1 MNITPVYNCNQADS
15 RQDIAAF
22 KLTEETLNKKTIMKK
37 YIYHIFVLAIGYGV
51 GFSYSTKDIAN
62 ADSKTESKIS
72 SANFTENFSEKA
84 LIALMKELKIKYPEI
99 ALSQARLET
108 GNFTSAIFKENHN
121 LFGMKMAEI
130 RPTSAIGI
138 SRGHAAYSNW
148 KESVIDYALFQSFI
162 IAKIQNVSRDSYR
175 KHIQEYY
182 SETSDYL
189 ARMDR
194 VGVDKI

>member
-1 MNITPVYNCNQADS
+1 
-15 RQDIAAF
+15 
-22 KLTEETLNKKTIMKK
+22 MKK
-37 YIYHIFVLAIGYGV
+37 YFYHVLVLAIGYGV
-51 GFSYSTKDIAN
+51 GFAYPTKGLLTA
-62 ADSKTESKIS
+62 SPVETKQS
-72 SANFTENFSEKA
+72 ENVGVPNDFSEKA
-84 LIALMKELKIKYPEI
+84 LVALMKELKIKYPEI

-138 SRGHAAYSNW
+138 NRGHALYTDW
-148 KESVIDYALFQSFI
+148 KQSVIDYALFQSFI
-162 IAKIQNVSRDSYR
+162 ISKLKTVNKDSYR
-175 KHIQEYY
+175 AHIQKYY

-194 VGVDKI
+194 VGLTDIRDDLLRGKL